1 MTRALLDRTGLTH
14 CTHTAFWYGISEFS
28 GVFDAQPPS
37 AFPINTKSVRCL
49 WCQVDL
55 PELRRCSLE
64 SRAYVFPLNL
74 SSLIEI

>member
-14 CTHTAFWYGISEFS
+14 CTHTAFWYGISSEFS

-37 AFPINTKSVRCL
+37 AFPINSVRCL

-55 PELRRCSLE
+55 PLTKVLAGVE
-64 SRAYVFPLNL
+64 SVYMCF
-74 SSLIEI
+74 SDIEI